1 MKRICIYC
9 GSSLGSKPV
18 YAEAAKVM
26 GTAVARRGCEL
37 VYGGGKVG
45 LMGTLADAVLAAGG
59 HVIGIMPKHL
69 ADNEIAHNG
78 LNELRVVDTMHA
90 RKEMMIRIADAMIAL
105 PGGWGTYDEFAEAVT
120 WAQLG
125 LHAKPLGLLNVAGF
139 FDGLIALVDHA
150 IDEGFVR
157 PVHRELVVVD
167 ADVERL
173 LDRIEAYVPPAGAV
187 KWEERKS

>member
-1 MKRICIYC
+1 
-9 GSSLGSKPV
+9 
-18 YAEAAKVM
+18 
-26 GTAVARRGCEL
+26 
-37 VYGGGKVG
+37 
-45 LMGTLADAVLAAGG
+45 
-59 HVIGIMPKHL
+59 
-69 ADNEIAHNG
+69 
-78 LNELRVVDTMHA
+78 MHA

>member
-59 HVIGIMPKHL
+59 HVIGIMPKH
-69 ADNEIAHNG
+69 
-78 LNELRVVDTMHA
+78 V
-90 RKEMMIRIADAMIAL
+90 
-105 PGGWGTYDEFAEAVT
+105 AE
-120 WAQLG
+120 
-125 LHAKPLGLLNVAGF
+125 P
-139 FDGLIALVDHA
+139 
-150 IDEGFVR
+150 VR
-157 PVHRELVVVD
+157 GVNR
-167 ADVERL
+167 
-173 LDRIEAYVPPAGAV
+173 
-187 KWEERKS
+187 